1 MKTTENL
8 TKSGWIDISLTL
20 SDGMVIWPGD
30 PPVRIDR
37 AQDLEKGDSHSLSN
51 LSMGSHSGTHID
63 APAHFLKGGITIDQ
77 APLDVLIGTA
87 RVIEIADAESIKPA
101 ELRQHRFR
109 KGDRILFKTRN
120 SASWRTARRFVD
132 GFVYI
137 TAEGAKYL
145 AEQGVSVIGVDYL
158 SVGGYHRDGTEVHT
172 ILLGAG
178 VWLIEGLDLSD
189 ARAGRYDL
197 VCLPLKIK
205 DGDGAPAR
213 AAVRRRL

>member
-1 MKTTENL
+1 MTPENL
-8 TKSGWIDISLTL
+8 TNNGWIDISVTL
-20 SDGMVIWPGD
+20 SDGMIIWPGD
-30 PPVRIDR
+30 PPVHIDR
-37 AQDLEKGDSHSLSN
+37 VQDLEKGDGHSLSN

-63 APAHFLKGGITIDQ
+63 APAHFLKGGTTIDR

-87 RVIEIADAESIKPA
+87 RVIEITDAESIKPA
-101 ELRQHRFR
+101 ELRRHRIR

-120 SASWRTARRFVD
+120 SATWHAVKHFVED
-132 GFVYI
+132 YVCI

-145 AEQGVSVIGVDYL
+145 AERGVSVVGVDYL
-158 SVGGYHRDGTEVHT
+158 SVGGYHRDCTEVHT

-213 AAVRRRL
+213 AVVRARK